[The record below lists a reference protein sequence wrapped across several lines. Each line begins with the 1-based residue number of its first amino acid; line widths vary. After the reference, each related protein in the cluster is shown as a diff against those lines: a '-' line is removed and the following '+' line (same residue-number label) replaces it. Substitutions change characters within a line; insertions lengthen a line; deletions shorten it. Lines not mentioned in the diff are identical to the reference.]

1 MTGPLAGLLLL
12 LLDCSTVLLMEEQ
25 YFSNSEGMHRDRAPY
40 VLWVRKPDRVT
51 CHMSCR
57 TTFHM
62 VAPNRTWSWTCQRPA
77 AVVGVRMQ

>member
-40 VLWVRKPDRVT
+40 VL
-51 CHMSCR
+51 
-57 TTFHM
+57 
-62 VAPNRTWSWTCQRPA
+62 
-77 AVVGVRMQ
+77 